1 VFLGRLWRGPAD
13 IRKALFGGTGEVSVS
28 NLVATP
34 PAPFDCALGCV
45 LSPGGSVG
53 THVQSECAE
62 LVIVI
67 SGTGVATVAGA
78 DVPLR
83 AGVTVA
89 VPLGATLAFQAD
101 DIEPLYYVIVKAK
114 AR

>member
-1 VFLGRLWRGPAD
+1 MWRGPSD
-13 IRKALFGGTGEVSVS
+13 LRKELFGGTGEVSVT
-28 NLVATP
+28 NLVAQP

-62 LVIVI
+62 LVVVI

-78 DVPLR
+78 RLPLR
-83 AGVTVA
+83 AGATVA
-89 VPLGATLAFQAD
+89 VPLGATLAFEAD
-101 DIEPLYYVIVKAK
+101 DAEPLYYVIVKAK
-114 AR
+114 QG

>member
-1 VFLGRLWRGPAD
+1 
-13 IRKALFGGTGEVSVS
+13 
-28 NLVATP
+28 
-34 PAPFDCALGCV
+34 
-45 LSPGGSVG
+45 
-53 THVQSECAE
+53 
-62 LVIVI
+62 VIVI